1 MAPRHGRPIDDLD
14 DVRAVFASGRGSFWE
29 YMDCVEVCKDL
40 GDWPLRH
47 QAAEL
52 ATGEALRGRGIPPP
66 ALIEAAQQVVNAI
79 LRNAM
84 TIEELEPCV
93 PDAREWFTEHDHY
106 FRARP
111 DDRGQSISRFLD
123 AVHVDGQATATDR
136 KSLYRLVLLAND
148 PDPQSRVRLSSTLRS
163 PFDRSD
169 LAIEAA
175 TRALDQ
181 EPLNVFALTT
191 RGAAHVDVDELAAA
205 EVDLDAALSIDG
217 DDAPAH
223 VARSRCHQSC
233 GEAAKALQV
242 VKRALDLDPE
252 NRFAK
257 SRAMAA
263 AIFAGDEEF
272 FKEVRQSL
280 GSGMPNEGTSDPF
293 VELLAI
299 EAILEGG
306 KIERAEAALTELE
319 NRNPRGLS
327 TTRVRKLRRNIVTQK
342 RRQQGRLSL

>member
-1 MAPRHGRPIDDLD
+1 MAPKHGRPIDDLE
-14 DVRAVFASGRGSFWE
+14 DVRAVFVSGHGSFWE

-181 EPLNVFALTT
+181 KPLDIAALTT

-205 EVDLDAALSIDG
+205 AEKNGVLM
-217 DDAPAH
+217 APATGQAL
-223 VARSRCHQSC
+223 ARWIVE
-233 GEAAKALQV
+233 GEPGI
-242 VKRALDLDPE
+242 DL
-252 NRFAK
+252 
-257 SRAMAA
+257 S
-263 AIFAGDEEF
+263 
-272 FKEVRQSL
+272 
-280 GSGMPNEGTSDPF
+280 PF
-293 VELLAI
+293 RI
-299 EAILEGG
+299 
-306 KIERAEAALTELE
+306 
-319 NRNPRGLS
+319 
-327 TTRVRKLRRNIVTQK
+327 RR
-342 RRQQGRLSL
+342 